1 MEASV
6 RAAEIEWSV
15 LRGSIILLVVAV
27 IISAGAF
34 FGSYQFANSKNKI
47 HKREQAKYLTARNQ
61 YHTLDE
67 EEGLIAI
74 YLPRYVAL
82 ENAGIIGREKRLDW
96 IESLRQSAKQS
107 QVAKMQYG
115 ISAQKLFETKIPLDL
130 GDYKI
135 YASTMSLNLDLLHE
149 GDLFTLLE
157 NLSSSVSSLY
167 GLSECDLKRK
177 GSEIR
182 NEVDAVNLN
191 ARCDLNFL
199 TIRKSDPKPT

>member
-1 MEASV
+1 V
-6 RAAEIEWSV
+6 RAAEIEWRV

-27 IISAGAF
+27 VITAGSLV
-34 FGSYQFANSKNKI
+34 GSYQFASSKNKI
-47 HKREQAKYLTARNQ
+47 HKREQAKYLSARAQ
-61 YHTLDE
+61 YHTLDV

-107 QVAKMQYG
+107 QVAKMQYD
-115 ISAQKLFETKIPLDL
+115 ISAQKLFETKIPLDV

-135 YASTMSLNLDLLHE
+135 YASTMRLNVGLLHE
-149 GDLFTLLE
+149 GDLFTLLD
-157 NLSSSVSSLY
+157 NLNSSITSLY

-177 GSEIR
+177 GAEIS
-182 NEVDAVNLN
+182 NEVDAVNLS
-191 ARCDLNFL
+191 ARCNLNFL
-199 TIRKSDPKPT
+199 TIRKSDSDPS

>member
-1 MEASV
+1 V

-15 LRGSIILLVVAV
+15 LRGSMILLVIAV
-27 IISAGAF
+27 IISAGSLV
-34 FGSYQFANSKNKI
+34 GSYQFANSKNKI
-47 HKREQAKYLTARNQ
+47 HKREQARYLSARTQ

-107 QVAKMQYG
+107 QVAKMQYD
-115 ISAQKLFETKIPLDL
+115 ISAQKLFETKIPLDV

-135 YASTMSLNLDLLHE
+135 YASTMSLNIDLLHE
-149 GDLFTLLE
+149 GDLFTLLD
-157 NLSSSVSSLY
+157 NLNSSLTGLY
-167 GLSECDLKRK
+167 GLSACDLKRK
-177 GSEIR
+177 GSEIS
-182 NEVDAVNLN
+182 NEVDAVNLS
-191 ARCDLNFL
+191 AHCDVNFL
-199 TIRKSDPKPT
+199 TIRKTDPDPG

>member
-1 MEASV
+1 M

-15 LRGSIILLVVAV
+15 LRGSIILLVIAV
-27 IISAGAF
+27 VITAGSIV
-34 FGSYQFANSKNKI
+34 GSYQFANSKNKI
-47 HKREQAKYLTARNQ
+47 NKREQAKYMSARTQ

-107 QVAKMQYG
+107 QVAKMQYD
-115 ISAQKLFETKIPLDL
+115 ISAQKPFETNIPLDV

-135 YASTMSLNLDLLHE
+135 YASTMSLKVDLLHE
-149 GDLFTLLE
+149 GDLFALLD
-157 NLSSSVSSLY
+157 NLNSSITSLY

-177 GSEIR
+177 GSEIS
-182 NEVDAVNLN
+182 NEVDAINLS
-191 ARCDLNFL
+191 ARCNLNFL
-199 TIRKSDPKPT
+199 TIRKLDSDPS

>member
-1 MEASV
+1 M

-15 LRGSIILLVVAV
+15 LRGSMILLVIAV
-27 IISAGAF
+27 IISAGSLM
-34 FGSYQFANSKNKI
+34 GSYQFANFKNKI
-47 HKREQAKYLTARNQ
+47 HKREQAKYLSARNQ

-82 ENAGIIGREKRLDW
+82 ENAGVIGREKRLDW

-107 QVAKMQYG
+107 QVAKMQYD
-115 ISAQKLFETKIPLDL
+115 ISAQKLFEAKIPLDV

-135 YASTMSLNLDLLHE
+135 YASTMSLNVDLLHE
-149 GDLFTLLE
+149 GDLFTLLD
-157 NLSSSVSSLY
+157 NLNSSLTGLH

-177 GSEIR
+177 GSEIS
-182 NEVDAVNLN
+182 NEVDAVNLS
-191 ARCDLNFL
+191 ARCELNFL
-199 TIRKSDPKPT
+199 TIRKTDPDPS

>member
-1 MEASV
+1 M

-15 LRGSIILLVVAV
+15 LRGSIIFLVIAV
-27 IISAGAF
+27 VISAGSLA
-34 FGSYQFANSKNKI
+34 GSYQFANLKNKT
-47 HKREQAKYLTARNQ
+47 HKREQAKFISARTQ
-61 YHTLDE
+61 YRTLDE

-107 QVAKMQYG
+107 QVAKMQYD
-115 ISAQKLFETKIPLDL
+115 ISAQKLFETKIPLDV

-135 YASTMSLNLDLLHE
+135 YASTMSLNLGLLHE
-149 GDLFTLLE
+149 GDLFTLLD
-157 NLSSSVSSLY
+157 NLSSSLTGLY

-177 GSEIR
+177 GPEIR
-182 NEVDAVNLN
+182 NEVDAVNLS
-191 ARCDLNFL
+191 ARCALNFL
-199 TIRKSDPKPT
+199 TIRKTDPNPS